1 MLESQIA
8 REVNGP
14 NLFVDYTTEMAGS
27 FSGMAIPLRVQY
39 TSGKKLTR
47 IRLLALRRVLLDGPG
62 SQEKGLVPAQV

>member
-1 MLESQIA
+1 MLESQIV

-27 FSGMAIPLRVQY
+27 FSGTIPLCVQY
-39 TSGKKLTR
+39 TSGKRLTR